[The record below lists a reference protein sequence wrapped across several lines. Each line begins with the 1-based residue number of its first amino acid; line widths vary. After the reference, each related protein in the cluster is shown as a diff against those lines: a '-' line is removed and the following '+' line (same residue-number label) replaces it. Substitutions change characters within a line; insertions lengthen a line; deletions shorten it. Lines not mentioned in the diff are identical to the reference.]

1 MTGAVVRGVC
11 LSMADAVSSVDCIT
25 PRIVA
30 ITFSDIEAFVKA
42 MQENETKD
50 PNGDKMEH

>member
-50 PNGDKMEH
+50 PNDDKMEH